1 MSLIQIRDVPEEDRA
16 ALAMAAHRRNMSMQ
30 KYLTEVLHTTARR
43 ERSIASIEAME
54 ANLAQHAGAPD
65 LTADV
70 LADLDAD
77 RADHDARLDQVITGG
92 TA

>member
-1 MSLIQIRDVPEEDRA
+1 MSLIQIRDVSEEDRA
-16 ALAMAAHRRNMSMQ
+16 ALAVAAGRRKMSMQ
-30 KYLTEVLHTTARR
+30 KYLAEVLHRTARR

-54 ANLAQHAGAPD
+54 ANLARYAGAPN
-65 LTADV
+65 LTASI

-77 RADHDARLDQVITGG
+77 RADHDARLDQATGG